1 MNGYIIPANSKK
13 SLLFMGMFKGTDIW
27 ILAIGIIIS
36 LFLMFGISGDELWIL
51 VIKLFPLATA
61 VTLVLPIPYY
71 HNVMTWIVEV
81 VTYIQ
86 SQKEYKWRGWCAYR
100 EFGDRK

>member
-1 MNGYIIPANSKK
+1 
-13 SLLFMGMFKGTDIW
+13 
-27 ILAIGIIIS
+27 
-36 LFLMFGISGDELWIL
+36 MFGISGDELWIL
-51 VIKLFPLATA
+51 VIKLFHLATS

-71 HNVMTWIVEV
+71 HNVITWIIEV